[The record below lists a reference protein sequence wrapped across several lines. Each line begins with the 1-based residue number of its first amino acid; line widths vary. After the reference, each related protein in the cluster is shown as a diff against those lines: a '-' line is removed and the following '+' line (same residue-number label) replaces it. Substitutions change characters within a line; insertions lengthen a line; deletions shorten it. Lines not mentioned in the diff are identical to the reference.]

1 MSSIQEVKDILSRTS
16 SMPWGPTRSA
26 EVAQAAVLADALEGE
41 EALQLEV
48 YLELALCYQQG
59 NEEWKALAPTAW
71 CLTRFEENPAAFD
84 ADQVH
89 DLAWLYKNAV
99 TAAGRNPAVSREQAL
114 ELSEGLGRFFQDQGF
129 SMHSVHGSRFT
140 LALGMGDPEKAHEE
154 LVQWRATPRDSVSD
168 CALCDP
174 ERQITEATVTKD
186 WERAVATAVPLLDT
200 TEGCG
205 NQPAG
210 IQAASMIP
218 LLMSGRPAAAW
229 GITRA
234 FLSSSPTFRQV
245 HGHLGNAHGV
255 SRAFGTLAACP

>member
-99 TAAGRNPAVSREQAL
+99 TAAGRNPA
-114 ELSEGLGRFFQDQGF
+114 
-129 SMHSVHGSRFT
+129 
-140 LALGMGDPEKAHEE
+140 
-154 LVQWRATPRDSVSD
+154 
-168 CALCDP
+168 
-174 ERQITEATVTKD
+174 
-186 WERAVATAVPLLDT
+186 
-200 TEGCG
+200 
-205 NQPAG
+205 AG
-210 IQAASMIP
+210 
-218 LLMSGRPAAAW
+218 
-229 GITRA
+229 
-234 FLSSSPTFRQV
+234 SSSS
-245 HGHLGNAHGV
+245 LM
-255 SRAFGTLAACP
+255 

>member
-1 MSSIQEVKDILSRTS
+1 MSSIQEVKDILKRTS

-26 EVAQAAVLADALEGE
+26 EVAQAAVLADALEDE

-114 ELSEGLGRFFQDQGF
+114 ELSAGLGRFFQDQGF
-129 SMHSVHGSRFT
+129 SMHSVHGRSGKSTR
-140 LALGMGDPEKAHEE
+140 
-154 LVQWRATPRDSVSD
+154 RARSM
-168 CALCDP
+168 A
-174 ERQITEATVTKD
+174 RH
-186 WERAVATAVPLLDT
+186 
-200 TEGCG
+200 
-205 NQPAG
+205 PA
-210 IQAASMIP
+210 
-218 LLMSGRPAAAW
+218 
-229 GITRA
+229 
-234 FLSSSPTFRQV
+234 
-245 HGHLGNAHGV
+245 
-255 SRAFGTLAACP
+255 